1 MEVQGSNPLTR
12 AVLSYLHP
20 AMRLVIAL
28 YEKLYKYVTLILN
41 YRVTLSLFYKER
53 SKIMYSH
60 QFWVLYSRSLIWTL
74 VFVQSFLISKS
85 LNSRNFKVKK
95 ILLRYLLV
103 NMFSRGNDFIYLFFL
118 RLIPN
123 WNNAISSHATFEDVN
138 IHSKY

>member
-1 MEVQGSNPLTR
+1 MVILSWPKMRGKRNIDSNESL
-12 AVLSYLHP
+12 YHQEKGLHFD
-20 AMRLVIAL
+20 
-28 YEKLYKYVTLILN
+28 
-41 YRVTLSLFYKER
+41 TLSLFYKER

>member
-1 MEVQGSNPLTR
+1 MYNFSSLKIKINKSSECFMRNKYGISIWENKSN
-12 AVLSYLHP
+12 
-20 AMRLVIAL
+20 
-28 YEKLYKYVTLILN
+28 
-41 YRVTLSLFYKER
+41 TLSLFYKER

>member
-1 MEVQGSNPLTR
+1 MAGLITIVSLFMFSILDRLSNPFCQVQMTR
-12 AVLSYLHP
+12 GKSLLELWA
-20 AMRLVIAL
+20 
-28 YEKLYKYVTLILN
+28 
-41 YRVTLSLFYKER
+41 TLSLFYKER